1 MIEHENL
8 QRQKDIEKLK
18 NQYELK
24 LKEIME
30 LNQQ

>member
-1 MIEHENL
+1 MIEHENQL
-8 QRQKDIEKLK
+8 RQKDIEKLK

-30 LNQQ
+30 LN

>member
-1 MIEHENL
+1 MIEHENQ

-30 LNQQ
+30 LN